1 MLKRL
6 RIREKR
12 MLVPMKHETAS
23 KLTVQRQFAQVK
35 KFFQKL
41 GKLLSQLEK
50 ARDCWKMLILVQCS
64 MHVGERGERT

>member
-1 MLKRL
+1 MLKQL

-12 MLVPMKHETAS
+12 RLVPVKHETAS

-50 ARDCWKMLILVQCS
+50 AETAGRC
-64 MHVGERGERT
+64 

>member
-1 MLKRL
+1 MLKQL

-12 MLVPMKHETAS
+12 RLEPVKHETAS
-23 KLTVQRQFAQVK
+23 KLTVQQQFAQVK

-50 ARDCWKMLILVQCS
+50 AETAGRC
-64 MHVGERGERT
+64 